1 MGSHT
6 KKIYEKIW
14 QHWTFTWRKLCSPA
28 IKKNSTKITTAE
40 KKINHNLP
48 IVQET

>member
-28 IKKNSTKITTAE
+28 IKKNSMKITTAE
-40 KKINHNLP
+40 KKK
-48 IVQET
+48 